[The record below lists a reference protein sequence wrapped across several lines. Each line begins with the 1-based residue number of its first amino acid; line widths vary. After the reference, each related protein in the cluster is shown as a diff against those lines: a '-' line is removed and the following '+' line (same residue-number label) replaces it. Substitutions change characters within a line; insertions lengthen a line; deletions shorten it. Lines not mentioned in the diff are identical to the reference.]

1 MRVWS
6 LKKIKKNQKNQKIK
20 KGVKKMEET
29 KEKSIKKNNR
39 GGKRE
44 GAGRKKSELPK
55 DVKSKY
61 WTIILYPENLID
73 NWKDKLYEI
82 GLPMCYCLHNKTKV
96 GDEDRK
102 EHIHL
107 IVACP
112 NTTTYNHI
120 MNIFKVLNKS
130 DEEKAFNTVQIV
142 YSMEN
147 TYNYLI
153 HDTDDCRKKGKEPYD
168 KKDRKCINNFDIGV
182 YVQKSIQEEKA
193 QRKEIFNI
201 IKLNRFTNY
210 FDLAMY
216 IEENYDDDYL
226 DVLFKYSGNFERLTR
241 GLYHKEVQE
250 EMRRQ

>member
-1 MRVWS
+1 
-6 LKKIKKNQKNQKIK
+6 
-20 KGVKKMEET
+20 MEET
-29 KEKSIKKNNR
+29 KEKN
-39 GGKRE
+39 
-44 GAGRKKSELPK
+44 
-55 DVKSKY
+55 VKSRY

-120 MNIFKVLNKS
+120 MNMFKCLNKS
-130 DEEKAFNTVQIV
+130 DKEKAFNTVQIV

-168 KKDRKCINNFDIGV
+168 KKDRICINNFDIGA
-182 YVQKSIQEEKA
+182 YVQKSIKEEKE
-193 QRKEIFNI
+193 QIKEICNI
-201 IKLNRFTNY
+201 IASNKFTNF
-210 FDLAMY
+210 FDLHMY
-216 IEENYDDDYL
+216 VLTNYDDDYF
-226 DVLFKYSGNFERLTR
+226 DVLIKHSGYFERLTK
-241 GLYHKEVQE
+241 GIYQKEVRE
-250 EMRRQ
+250 EYKLRMGQ

>member
-1 MRVWS
+1 
-6 LKKIKKNQKNQKIK
+6 
-20 KGVKKMEET
+20 MEET
-29 KEKSIKKNNR
+29 KEKSIKKDNR

-44 GAGRKKSELPK
+44 GSGRKKSEFPK
-55 DVKSKY
+55 DTKSRY
-61 WTIILYPENLID
+61 WTIILYPENLIED
-73 NWKDKLYEI
+73 WKDKLYEI

-107 IVACP
+107 IVAYP
-112 NTTTYNHI
+112 NSTTYNHI
-120 MNIFKVLNKS
+120 MNMFKVLNKS
-130 DEEKAFNTVQIV
+130 DKEKAFNTVQVV